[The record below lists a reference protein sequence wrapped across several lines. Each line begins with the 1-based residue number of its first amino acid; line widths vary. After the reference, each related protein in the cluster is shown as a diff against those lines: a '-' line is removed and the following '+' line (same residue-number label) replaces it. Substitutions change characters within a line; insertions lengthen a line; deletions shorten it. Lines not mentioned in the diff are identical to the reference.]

1 MVLSMGRKKVFLL
14 LVSLVMLGLFANV
27 AFAQEDNFIERIFEP
42 FGGIDV
48 ASTYTNYSTF
58 IDALL
63 YFLFFIGIA
72 QFALSKQFEG
82 KGGKAVIIAFGLALS
97 VGITVWTSSV
107 GFVLGDR
114 LGPIAA
120 AIFMLIFFI
129 FIIKIFKGDREEGL
143 IGPSW
148 WLAVGAAYI
157 FINMLFPELLEV
169 FKANRWGSIAV
180 AIFNFLFLIA
190 IIYGVP
196 KYVGK
201 HFGGGDGEPGERR
214 PWGGFFGRG
223 DRRDGDG
230 RGPDG
235 RGPDGRDEEEDE
247 REEDE
252 TAEAEESVDKAELA
266 KEYIFLKG
274 LKAIRKD
281 VNNLYKDKD
290 KLEAYSNQTF
300 KNTMKAKIKWI
311 RKEGFELIEE
321 LKKEIQLEKLTNAIQ
336 NKLKIEDKRNPI
348 RQLIMKEKKFLTN
361 LTNVTDEFEKFIDS
375 ILNRGKL
382 SEETVKKA
390 RDYYLYRLVRLTE
403 VLIDL
408 NKNEIRILK

>member
-1 MVLSMGRKKVFLL
+1 MVLIMSKKKVFLL
-14 LVSLVMLGLFANV
+14 LVSLVFVMSLAAGAV
-27 AFAQEDNFIERIFEP
+27 FAQEDNFLENIFEP

-157 FINMLFPELLEV
+157 FINMLFPELLAV
-169 FKANRWGSIAV
+169 FEANRWGSIAV
-180 AIFNFLFLIA
+180 AIFNFMFLLA
-190 IIYGVP
+190 IFYGIP
-196 KYVGK
+196 KYLSR
-201 HFGGGDGEPGERR
+201 HFGGGNG
-214 PWGGFFGRG
+214 GRG
-223 DRRDGDG
+223 DRG
-230 RGPDG
+230 RGLFGGGDRDDEIARERQIEQADDVHENLG
-235 RGPDGRDEEEDE
+235 RLETDLDE
-247 REEDE
+247 RINRTEDDE
-252 TAEAEESVDKAELA
+252 IQRLRELSALIAEL
-266 KEYIFLKG
+266 
-274 LKAIRKD
+274 RD
-281 VNNLYKDKD
+281 V
-290 KLEAYSNQTF
+290 
-300 KNTMKAKIKWI
+300 
-311 RKEGFELIEE
+311 
-321 LKKEIQLEKLTNAIQ
+321 Q
-336 NKLKIEDKRNPI
+336 NK
-348 RQLIMKEKKFLTN
+348 IM
-361 LTNVTDEFEKFIDS
+361 
-375 ILNRGKL
+375 
-382 SEETVKKA
+382 
-390 RDYYLYRLVRLTE
+390 RLRE
-403 VLIDL
+403 
-408 NKNEIRILK
+408 

>member
-1 MVLSMGRKKVFLL
+1 MVLSMGKKKVFLL
-14 LVSLVMLGLFANV
+14 LVSLVFVMSLAAGA

-82 KGGKAVIIAFGLALS
+82 RGGKAVIIAFGLALS

-129 FIIKIFKGDREEGL
+129 FIIKIFKGDKEEGL
-143 IGPSW
+143 MGPSW

-157 FINMLFPELLEV
+157 FINMLFPELLAV
-169 FKANRWGSIAV
+169 FEANRWGSIAV
-180 AIFNFLFLIA
+180 AIFNFMFLLA
-190 IIYGVP
+190 VIYGIP
-196 KYVGK
+196 KYLSR
-201 HFGGGDGEPGERR
+201 HFGGGGGESGERR

-223 DRRDGDG
+223 DRRDD
-230 RGPDG
+230 RDS
-235 RGPDGRDEEEDE
+235 DAGRDEEEDE

-252 TAEAEESVDKAELA
+252 TAEAEERVDKAELA
-266 KEYIFLKG
+266 KEDKFLKG

-281 VNNLYKDKD
+281 VNNLFKDKE
-290 KLEAYSNQTF
+290 KLKAYSNPTF

-321 LKKEIQLEKLTNAIQ
+321 LKKEIQLDKLTNAIQ
-336 NKLKIEDKRNPI
+336 NELKIKNKKNPI
-348 RQLIMKEKKFLTN
+348 RQLILKEKNFLTN

-375 ILNRGKL
+375 IPNRGKL

-390 RDYYLYRLVRLTE
+390 RKYYLYRLVRLTE

>member
-1 MVLSMGRKKVFLL
+1 MVLIMGRKKVFLL
-14 LVSLVMLGLFANV
+14 LISLVFVMSLAAGA

-82 KGGKAVIIAFGLALS
+82 RGGKAVIIAFGLALS

-129 FIIKIFKGDREEGL
+129 FIIKIFKGDKEEGL
-143 IGPSW
+143 MGPSW

-157 FINMLFPELLEV
+157 FINMLFPELLAV
-169 FKANRWGSIAV
+169 FEANRWGSIAV

-201 HFGGGDGEPGERR
+201 HFGGGDG
-214 PWGGFFGRG
+214 GGRGGGIWPFRRG
-223 DRRDGDG
+223 DRGSSLEERR
-230 RGPDG
+230 RGIT
-235 RGPDGRDEEEDE
+235 DE
-247 REEDE
+247 RELE
-252 TAEAEESVDKAELA
+252 EAERL
-266 KEYIFLKG
+266 
-274 LKAIRKD
+274 
-281 VNNLYKDKD
+281 N
-290 KLEAYSNQTF
+290 
-300 KNTMKAKIKWI
+300 
-311 RKEGFELIEE
+311 
-321 LKKEIQLEKLTNAIQ
+321 EKLTE
-336 NKLKIEDKRNPI
+336 LEDNLMKRL
-348 RQLIMKEKKFLTN
+348 RTTER
-361 LTNVTDEFEKFIDS
+361 DELQRLRELAQS
-375 ILNRGKL
+375 I
-382 SEETVKKA
+382 
-390 RDYYLYRLVRLTE
+390 
-403 VLIDL
+403 IDL
-408 NKNEIRILK
+408 KSVQDELKSQGGLR